1 MMLIFAYGSNM
12 NINRLTQRVPSA
24 TKVSN
29 VFLTGY
35 KLMCNKVSRND
46 GSAKAN
52 IEKSD
57 IATDIVWGILFEIDS
72 NEKPLLDK
80 AEGLGKGYN
89 EDCLTFTDENNLNY
103 IAQVYIADSNSI
115 NNRLVAYD
123 WYKEFIITGAIQNQ
137 LPADYISQ
145 LQSIP
150 FIPDPDEKRR
160 SDHYSIL
167 RGE

>member
-12 NINRLTQRVPSA
+12 NINRLTKRVPSA

-29 VFLTGY
+29 VFLSGY
-35 KLMCNKVSRND
+35 KLVCNKVSKKDRY
-46 GSAKAN
+46 AKAN
-52 IEKSD
+52 IEKSY
-57 IATDIVWGILFEIDS
+57 IATKIVWGVLFEIDN
-72 NEKPLLDK
+72 NEKKLLDK

-89 EDCLTFTDENNLNY
+89 ENCLTFTDENSLKH

-115 NNRLVAYD
+115 NNSLVAFD

-150 FIPDPDEKRR
+150 FIPDSDEEQREKN
-160 SDHYSIL
+160 YSIL

>member
-1 MMLIFAYGSNM
+1 MLIFAYGSNM

-57 IATDIVWGILFEIDS
+57 IATDIVWGILFEIDN
-72 NEKPLLDK
+72 NEKPMLDK
-80 AEGLGKGYN
+80 AEGLGKG
-89 EDCLTFTDENNLNY
+89 TMK
-103 IAQVYIADSNSI
+103 IV
-115 NNRLVAYD
+115 
-123 WYKEFIITGAIQNQ
+123 
-137 LPADYISQ
+137 
-145 LQSIP
+145 
-150 FIPDPDEKRR
+150 
-160 SDHYSIL
+160 
-167 RGE
+167 

>member
-1 MMLIFAYGSNM
+1 MLIFAYGSNM